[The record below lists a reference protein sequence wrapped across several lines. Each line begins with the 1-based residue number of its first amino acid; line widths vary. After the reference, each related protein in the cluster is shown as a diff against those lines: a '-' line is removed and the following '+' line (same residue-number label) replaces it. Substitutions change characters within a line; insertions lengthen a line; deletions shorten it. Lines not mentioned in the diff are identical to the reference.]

1 MKNVSAI
8 PVKWNLAG
16 VEALPEE
23 FEINKTNGMLKP
35 HQEVV
40 VDIKFSAIKQEKLT
54 QKLTLEVEDNEGF
67 GVKQEPPI

>member
-67 GVKQEPPI
+67 GVK